1 MRGECSF
8 GMTGYRCQ
16 GCRKYSVHQS
26 HRCECGGESFEEA
39 ALSGRGKVYS
49 CTTLHASAEPFEKD
63 LPFQIA
69 IIELEEGPRLTARIE
84 GGARR
89 NRRFCAAGG
98 RARRGVVL
106 QARRVIWRVLEDNSV
121 YPHQRSRG
129 RQRQLRT

>member
-1 MRGECSF
+1 
-8 GMTGYRCQ
+8 MTGYRCQ

-49 CTTLHASAEPFEKD
+49 CTTLHASAEPFEKE

-84 GGARR
+84 GGRVEIDDPVKQVAERD
-89 NRRFCAAGG
+89 
-98 RARRGVVL
+98 GVWFFK
-106 QARRVIWRVLEDNSV
+106 RE
-121 YPHQRSRG
+121 G
-129 RQRQLRT
+129 